1 WLGSRQILDY
11 EAPEFNGGF
20 EEGNGTE
27 SPNLLSTY
35 FALTAMETLATL
47 STINVTAAELFILK
61 CQSLDG
67 SFATAPG
74 FSTGTLLYSGYACE
88 ILSMAEF
95 GGALSILS
103 SSVDPHSISETGFEW
118 RPLIIG
124 GIVLIAVVLAA
135 LAVRAD

>member
-1 WLGSRQILDY
+1 
-11 EAPEFNGGF
+11 
-20 EEGNGTE
+20 
-27 SPNLLSTY
+27 
-35 FALTAMETLATL
+35 METLATL
-47 STINVTAAELFILK
+47 STINVTAVESFILN
-61 CQSLDG
+61 CQSPDG
-67 SFATAPG
+67 SFANAPG

-103 SSVDPHSISETGFEW
+103 SSVDPHSPSETGFEW
-118 RPLIIG
+118 RPLVIG